1 MKRLGL
7 RIQLFL
13 AFSLLIASIALFFAL
28 YFPARGAASADAA
41 LKLRAVAV
49 CNVLANLVT
58 APVEFDQSKDA
69 EAQLASVRND
79 TDLVYIL
86 VLRADGVVFARYQ
99 GKGATEGMESSRQAK
114 EAETELRGE
123 LLHVR
128 VPLRSS
134 GSQTQLGTLVAGFSR
149 RSVLEERARLQGT
162 AIIVSLLVL
171 VVGVVI
177 SFFITR
183 PLLRVA
189 SELLSAAREQEA
201 SMAQGAAEVEE
212 TRRTM
217 DMLVNSAQQIADRC
231 SAVLTN
237 AESTLSGTRHITE
250 CITELNVHA
259 EKVAELLA
267 TIMQVADRTDL
278 LALNAA
284 LEGTKAG
291 EAGKGF
297 TLVAAEMRRL
307 AENVME
313 SVSGIRKLMKDVR
326 GTSQKAVQASHD
338 GTQLSEETTR
348 SAREIALVT
357 QQQRKAT
364 EQVRTSMD
372 EMTDL
377 LNHTMR
383 NIRQTTREAAA
394 LAGLTTGERVEPGR
408 SQSDNQPLSRPML
421 QRAASTRDE
430 EAKRAPR

>member
-1 MKRLGL
+1 MRRLGF
-7 RIQLFL
+7 RIQLFA

-28 YFPARGAASADAA
+28 YFPVRGATAADVA
-41 LKLRAVAV
+41 LRMRAVSV
-49 CNVLANLVT
+49 SNVLANLVA
-58 APVEFDQSKDA
+58 APVEFDQGKDA

-79 TDLVYIL
+79 ADLVYIL
-86 VLRADGVVFARYQ
+86 VLKTDGTIFARYHA
-99 GKGATEGMESSRQAK
+99 KGAPEGIESPRPAK
-114 EAETELRGE
+114 EQETDLRGE
-123 LLHVR
+123 YLHVR
-128 VPLRSS
+128 VPLRSV
-134 GSQTQLGTLVAGFSR
+134 GSQIGTLVAGFSR
-149 RSVLEERARLQGT
+149 RSVFEERAQLQWT
-162 AIIVSLLVL
+162 AVLVSLIVL
-171 VVGVVI
+171 VIGVAV
-177 SFFITR
+177 SFVITR

-189 SELLSAAREQEA
+189 SELLAAAREQEA

-250 CITELNVHA
+250 CINELNVHA

-326 GTSQKAVQASHD
+326 STSQKAVQASHD
-338 GTQLSEETTR
+338 GTELSEETTR

-394 LAGLTTGERVEPGR
+394 LAGLAAGDRMQLEATSVVNRTPA
-408 SQSDNQPLSRPML
+408 RP
-421 QRAASTRDE
+421 AATPASTSLGDGE
-430 EAKRAPR
+430 VKRAER

>member
-1 MKRLGL
+1 MKRLGF
-7 RIQLFL
+7 RIQLFVT
-13 AFSLLIASIALFFAL
+13 FSLLIAGIALFFAL
-28 YFPARGAASADAA
+28 YFPVRGATSADAA
-41 LKLRAVAV
+41 LRVRAVAV
-49 CNVLANLVT
+49 CNVLANLVA
-58 APVEFDQSKDA
+58 APVEFDQAKDA

-79 TDLVYIL
+79 ADLVYML
-86 VLRADGVVFARYQ
+86 VLKVDGSVFARYHA
-99 GKGATEGMESSRQAK
+99 KGAPEGIELPRTTK
-114 EAETELRGE
+114 EPDAELRGE
-123 LLHVR
+123 YLHVR
-128 VPLRSS
+128 VPLHSA
-134 GSQTQLGTLVAGFSR
+134 GSQIGTLIAGFSR
-149 RSVLEERARLQGT
+149 RSVFEERARLQWT
-162 AIIVSLLVL
+162 AVLVSLIVL
-171 VVGVVI
+171 IVGVAV
-177 SFFITR
+177 SFVITR

-250 CITELNVHA
+250 CINELNIHA

-307 AENVME
+307 AENVMD

-326 GTSQKAVQASHD
+326 STSQKAVQASHH
-338 GTQLSEETTR
+338 GTELSEETTR

-394 LAGLTTGERVEPGR
+394 LAGLAAGDRAPIEASSVVNRVP
-408 SQSDNQPLSRPML
+408 S
-421 QRAASTRDE
+421 RAASPASVSLADGE
-430 EAKRAPR
+430 VKRSAR